1 MDQLFT
7 KLDFDNPLLA
17 GVIGFVLTSLFQY
30 IETISDD
37 KKTVSFKLSFMVFII
52 IFVIVYYIS
61 NKCAK
66 LNVSSQEIFT
76 DMGKF

>member
-17 GVIGFVLTSLFQY
+17 GIIGFILTSLFQY
-30 IETISDD
+30 IETVSDD
-37 KKTVSFKLSFMVFII
+37 KKTVSFKLSFMVFVL
-52 IFVIVYYIS
+52 IFALVYYIN
-61 NKCAK
+61 NKHTK
-66 LNVSSQEIFT
+66 LNVSSQDVFL